1 MNVTGSDVV
10 RATVPNWRCRSY
22 IRCRYCSR
30 TIRPTWVV
38 LAIMVVS
45 AFEIAGARRVWS
57 HEATKRIRH
66 APAPFP
72 KADRVC
78 RDVDPKP

>member
-10 RATVPNWRCRSY
+10 RATVPIWPCRSY
-22 IRCRYCSR
+22 IRCHYCTQ
-30 TIRPTWVV
+30 TIHPTWVA
-38 LAIMVVS
+38 LAIMVVAALDVS
-45 AFEIAGARRVWS
+45 GARRVWS
-57 HEATKRIRH
+57 HGAGNVIRH

-72 KADRVC
+72 KAPRVC